1 MAMTCPQ
8 CSYSNPDQSAF
19 CVRCGNKLFS
29 TGQTGQF
36 AANVSNASP
45 FSSPSSAGF
54 PPTVSSAGLP
64 PIYAAM
70 PMVPSPVAG
79 MQPVAQAAPMMAPTS
94 TYPAQMGTGQ
104 GLASIRRAFAGHGRL
119 IMHYSWLLE
128 GQHNQAVPVRT
139 AVTTMFQQRN
149 ASGLRT
155 GAERLMERGLLMEER
170 DYVKIQRGVSTVFV
184 YVAPAGQDLYISRA
198 TTVLPTIS
206 YWRAAL
212 FGLALFLLL
221 LAFTAPSSLQS
232 LASNSG
238 SSAYGG
244 GSSFSTLIGT
254 YIITFLLSL
263 LAAPLLI
270 FLIGAG
276 ARSFYS
282 WLIEKDFWIL
292 LRPGYLN
299 AFQLDDIALLEHTS
313 DSIVHDAV
321 KQLGLDA
328 SKIIA
333 PPQGYQPKRKIRGI

>member
-29 TGQTGQF
+29 TGQTGQITGTMG
-36 AANVSNASP
+36 NPSP
-45 FSSPSSAGF
+45 FPS
-54 PPTVSSAGLP
+54 VSSASLP
-64 PIYAAM
+64 PVYAAM
-70 PMVPSPVAG
+70 PVVPPATPG
-79 MQPVAQAAPMMAPTS
+79 MQPMVQVAPVMSPVSA
-94 TYPAQMGTGQ
+94 YPAQMGTGQ

-128 GQHNQAVPVRT
+128 GQHTQAVPLRT

-155 GAERLMERGLLMEER
+155 GPERLMERGLLMEER
-170 DYVKIQRGVSTVFV
+170 DYVTVQRGVSTVFV

-212 FGLALFLLL
+212 LGLAVFLLL

-232 LASNSG
+232 LASNAST

-244 GSSFSTLIGT
+244 SSALSAAIGPI
-254 YIITFLLSL
+254 IITFLLSL

-270 FLIGAG
+270 ILLVFFV
-276 ARSFYS
+276 RSLYS
-282 WLIEKDFWIL
+282 WFIEKDFWVL

-313 DSIVHDAV
+313 DSIIRDAV

-328 SKIIA
+328 TKIIA